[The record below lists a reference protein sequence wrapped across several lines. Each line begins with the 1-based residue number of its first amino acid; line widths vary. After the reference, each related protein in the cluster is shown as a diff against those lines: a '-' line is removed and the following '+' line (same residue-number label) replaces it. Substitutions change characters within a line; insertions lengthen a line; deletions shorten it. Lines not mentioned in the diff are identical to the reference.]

1 MSDRCEFLLRNGRRC
16 KNKKKWTKDRWY
28 FEGLSKLCP
37 MHTKREDERLALQ
50 KKIAEI
56 KDKQSQ
62 IEVFRELFARSKGD
76 ELLTDAIKLLAD
88 MLKVPPQRL
97 PPLLAEYIAEYR
109 RKYGEEP

>member
-1 MSDRCEFLLRNGRRC
+1 MSERCEFLLKNGKRC
-16 KNKKKWTKDRWY
+16 GNKKKWTKDRWY
-28 FEGLSKLCP
+28 HESLSKLCS
-37 MHTKREDERLALQ
+37 MHIAYEDKRRALQ
-50 KKIAEI
+50 ETIAELR
-56 KDKQSQ
+56 DKQSQ
-62 IEVFRELFARSKGD
+62 VEVFRELFARSKGD